1 MLTLNH
7 KIKTFACIAVVLCAG
22 SGMLRANIAI
32 KPSFVEVDLQGKRP
46 TGVFYVT
53 NLSDQE
59 ARFRVNA
66 VHFNY
71 TEDGG
76 LQMTPTGENSIAPW
90 IRFNPRELTLA
101 PKSQRAVRFAIVPR
115 GPVDQGEHWAG
126 MELESLDVGETTA
139 GDPNT
144 GHAIKVRSSVSLLAP
159 IFATA
164 GETTYQGDVTDVQV
178 NIERGVPVLRTMVAA
193 TGNGRLGLVG
203 TYELLDGAG
212 KSVQTGSMGACYVF
226 RGARRWVK
234 QRVEGVPEGQYTVRV
249 SFKAAHLQS
258 PLTIE
263 RQLAWPKQPA
273 VAAVVTPP
281 VQDTLPESPKD
292 QPQDSTDRNEQSK
305 AHGSVAES
313 GT

>member
-1 MLTLNH
+1 MQMSSKNITIVAGVVAMLLLGWTG
-7 KIKTFACIAVVLCAG
+7 AV
-22 SGMLRANIAI
+22 RATIAI
-32 KPSFVEVDLQGKRP
+32 KPSFVEVDIQGKRP

-53 NLSDQE
+53 NLSDKE

-66 VHFNY
+66 VHFSY

-76 LQMTPTGENSIAPW
+76 LQMAPTGENSIAPW

-126 MELESLDVGETTA
+126 MELESLDVGEA
-139 GDPNT
+139 ISGDPNS

-164 GETTYQGDVTDVQV
+164 GQTTYQGEISDMKIG
-178 NIERGVPVLRTMVAA
+178 IERGVPVLQTMVAA
-193 TGNGRLGLVG
+193 TGTGRLGLVG
-203 TYELLDGAG
+203 TFEILDGTG
-212 KSVQTGSMGACYVF
+212 KTVQTGSMGACYVF

-234 QRVEGVPEGQYTVRV
+234 QKVENVPEGQYTVRV
-249 SFKAAHLQS
+249 TFKAAHLDK

-263 RQLAWPKQPA
+263 RQLAWPSQSA
-273 VAAVVTPP
+273 VAASAKATAAENL
-281 VQDTLPESPKD
+281 DGHSGN
-292 QPQDSTDRNEQSK
+292 STDGNEQTK
-305 AHGSVAES
+305 AHGSVTES

>member
-1 MLTLNH
+1 MSNH
-7 KIKTFACIAVVLCAG
+7 TIRIVTGVAAILCAG
-22 SGMLRANIAI
+22 SGVLRANIAV

-46 TGVFYVT
+46 TGVFYVS
-53 NLSDQE
+53 NLSDKE

-76 LQMTPTGENSIAPW
+76 LQMAPTGENSIASW

-126 MELESLDVGETTA
+126 MELESLDIGEATS
-139 GDPNT
+139 GDPNS
-144 GHAIKVRSSVSLLAP
+144 GHAIRVRSSVSLLAP

-164 GETTYQGDVTDVQV
+164 GQATYKGEITDVQV
-178 NIERGVPVLRTMVAA
+178 CTERGMTVLKTMVSA
-193 TGNGRLGLVG
+193 TGTGRLGLVG
-203 TYELLDGAG
+203 TYEILDPAG
-212 KSVQTGSMGACYVF
+212 KSVKTGAMGACYIF
-226 RGARRWVK
+226 RGGRRWVK
-234 QRVEGVPEGQYTVRV
+234 QRVEGIPEGQYTARV
-249 SFKAAHLQS
+249 TFKAMHLEQ

-263 RQLAWPKQPA
+263 RQLAWPSQPA
-273 VAAVVTPP
+273 VAAGSATSGPT
-281 VQDTLPESPKD
+281 DLAEGPKD
-292 QPQDSTDRNEQSK
+292 QPQHSKDGNSQSTAQ
-305 AHGSVAES
+305 GSDAES

>member
-1 MLTLNH
+1 MRTLNH
-7 KIKTFACIAVVLCAG
+7 RIRTLASIAAVLCAG
-22 SGMLRANIAI
+22 SGVLRANIAI
-32 KPSFVEVDLQGKRP
+32 KPAFVEVDLQGKRP
-46 TGVFYVT
+46 TGVFYVS
-53 NLSDQE
+53 NLSDKE

-126 MELESLDVGETTA
+126 MELESLDIGETSA

-159 IFATA
+159 IFATV
-164 GETTYQGDVTDVQV
+164 GQTTYQGEITDVQV
-178 NIERGVPVLRTMVAA
+178 HIERGTPMLKAMVAA
-193 TGNGRLGLVG
+193 TGTGRLGAVG
-203 TYELLDGAG
+203 TYEILDSTG
-212 KSVQTGSMGACYVF
+212 KSLKTGSMGACYIF
-226 RGARRWVK
+226 RGTRRWVK
-234 QRVEGVPEGQYTVRV
+234 QRIEGIPEGQYTVRV
-249 SFKAAHLQS
+249 NFKAAHLEQ
-258 PLTIE
+258 PLTVE
-263 RQLAWPKQPA
+263 RQLVWPSQPP
-273 VAAVVTPP
+273 VAAQSAASGPTGSA
-281 VQDTLPESPKD
+281 EGSKD
-292 QPQDSTDRNEQSK
+292 QPQNSRDGSRQSN
-305 AHGSVAES
+305 AQGSAAES